1 MRAKGELHVN
11 LDLFDL
17 TGKVAIVTGGNG
29 GLGLGMALG
38 LADAGANI
46 VVASRNQEKTQQAVH
61 TIEALGVK
69 AIGMHLDVLQPE
81 LIEACMQ
88 QTVDAFGGFDILVAN
103 SGTVVRKPPEEL
115 SIEEWDLVID
125 TNLKGT
131 FLCCKAAFPHLAK
144 RGGGKIITNGS
155 MFSIF
160 GSTVRSAYPASKGG
174 IVQLTK
180 SLAVSW
186 ARFNIQ
192 VNCIIPGWLKTDLTR
207 QVYEHPEWNPA
218 ILNRTPAGRWGL
230 PDDMRGI
237 AVFLA
242 SHASDFI
249 TGTAIPVDGG
259 FSVMGL

>member
-1 MRAKGELHVN
+1 MHLE
-11 LDLFDL
+11 LFDL
-17 TGKVAIVTGGNG
+17 SGKVAVVTGGNG

-46 VVASRNQEKTQQAVH
+46 VVAARNQAKTQQAIKM
-61 TIEALGVK
+61 IEALGVK
-69 AIGMHLDVLQPE
+69 ALGVYLDVLKPE
-81 LIEACMQ
+81 LVEACMQ
-88 QTVDAFGGFDILVAN
+88 QTAETFGGLDILVAN

-131 FLCCKAAFPHLAK
+131 FLCCRAALPYLIE

-180 SLAVSW
+180 SLAVAW
-186 ARFNIQ
+186 AKYNIQ
-192 VNCIIPGWLKTDLTR
+192 VNCILPGWLVTELTKP
-207 QVYEHPEWNPA
+207 VYEHPEWSA
-218 ILNRTPAGRWGL
+218 DILKRTPAGRWGT

-242 SHASDFI
+242 SRASDFV
-249 TGTAIPVDGG
+249 TGAAIPVDGG
-259 FSVMGL
+259 FSVMGI

>member
-1 MRAKGELHVN
+1 MT

-38 LADAGANI
+38 LASAGADI
-46 VVASRNQEKTQQAVH
+46 VVASRNQEKTQEAVRM
-61 TIEALGVK
+61 IEALGVK
-69 AIGMHLDVLQPE
+69 ALGVQLDVLQPE
-81 LIEACMQ
+81 LVEACMQ
-88 QTVDAFGGFDILVAN
+88 QTVETFGGVDILIAN

-115 SIEEWDLVID
+115 SIDEWDLVVD

-131 FLCCKAAFPHLAK
+131 FLCCKAAFPHLVR

-186 ARFNIQ
+186 ARHNIQ

-218 ILNRTPAGRWGL
+218 ILQRTPAGRWGT

-242 SHASDFI
+242 SHASDFL

-259 FSVMGL
+259 FSVMGI

>member
-1 MRAKGELHVN
+1 VHLK
-11 LDLFDL
+11 LFDL
-17 TGKVAIVTGGNG
+17 SGKVAIVTGGNG

-38 LADAGANI
+38 LASAGANI
-46 VVASRNQEKTQQAVH
+46 VVAARNQEKTQQAVKA
-61 TIEALGVK
+61 IEALGVK
-69 AIGMHLDVLQPE
+69 ARGVYLDVLRPE

-88 QTVDAFGGFDILVAN
+88 ETVDSFGGIDILVAN

-115 SIEEWDLVID
+115 AVEEWDLVID

-131 FLCCKAAFPHLAK
+131 FLCCRAAFPYLVT

-180 SLAVSW
+180 SLAVAW
-186 ARFNIQ
+186 AKYNIQ
-192 VNCIIPGWLKTDLTR
+192 VNCIVPGWLVTELTKP
-207 QVYEHPEWNPA
+207 VYEHPEWSPA
-218 ILNRTPAGRWGL
+218 ILQRTPAGRWGT

-242 SHASDFI
+242 SPASDFV

>member
-1 MRAKGELHVN
+1 MN
-11 LDLFDL
+11 LELFDL
-17 TGKVAIVTGGNG
+17 TDKVAIVTGGNG

-38 LADAGANI
+38 LANAGANI
-46 VVASRNQEKTQQAVH
+46 VVASRNQEKTQQAVQ
-61 TIEALGVK
+61 TIESLGVK
-69 AIGMHLDVLQPE
+69 ALGVFLDVLQPE

-88 QTVDAFGGFDILVAN
+88 HTVDTFGGFDILVAN

-115 SIEEWDLVID
+115 SIEEWDLVVD
-125 TNLKGT
+125 TNLNGT
-131 FLCCKAAFPHLAK
+131 FLCCKAAFPHLVK

-186 ARFNIQ
+186 AKYNIQ

-207 QVYEHPEWNPA
+207 QVYEHPEWNPT
-218 ILNRTPAGRWGL
+218 ILKRTPAGRWGI

-249 TGTAIPVDGG
+249 TGQSIAVDGG

>member
-1 MRAKGELHVN
+1 MN
-11 LDLFDL
+11 LELFDL

-38 LADAGANI
+38 LASAGAHI
-46 VVASRNQEKTQQAVH
+46 VVAARNQQKTQQAVQA
-61 TIEALGVK
+61 IEALGVK
-69 AIGMHLDVLQPE
+69 ALGVYLDVLQPE
-81 LIEACMQ
+81 LIEACVQ
-88 QTVDAFGGFDILVAN
+88 QTVDTFGGLDILVAN

-115 SIEEWDLVID
+115 SVEEWDLVID

-131 FLCCKAAFPHLAK
+131 FLCCRAVFPHLVK

-180 SLAVSW
+180 SLAVAW
-186 ARFNIQ
+186 AKYNIQ
-192 VNCIIPGWLKTDLTR
+192 VNCILPGWLKTELT
-207 QVYEHPEWNPA
+207 QPVYEHPEWGTA
-218 ILNRTPAGRWGL
+218 ILKRTPAGRWGV

-242 SHASDFI
+242 SRASDFV

-259 FSVMGL
+259 FSVMGI

>member
-1 MRAKGELHVN
+1 VN
-11 LDLFDL
+11 LELFDL

-29 GLGLGMALG
+29 GLGLGMAMG
-38 LADAGANI
+38 LASAGAHI

-61 TIEALGVK
+61 QIEALGVK
-69 AIGMHLDVLQPE
+69 ALGVYLDVLQPE
-81 LIEACMQ
+81 LVEACIET
-88 QTVDAFGGFDILVAN
+88 TVETFGGFDILVAN

-131 FLCCKAAFPHLAK
+131 FLCCKAAFPQLVK

-160 GSTVRSAYPASKGG
+160 GSTVRSAYPSSKGG

-180 SLAVSW
+180 SLAVAW
-186 ARFNIQ
+186 AKYNIQ
-192 VNCIIPGWLKTDLTR
+192 VNCIVPGWLKTELTKP
-207 QVYEHPEWNPA
+207 VYEHPEMGPT
-218 ILNRTPAGRWGL
+218 ILQRTPAGRWGD

-237 AVFLA
+237 AIFLA
-242 SHASDFI
+242 SQASDFV
-249 TGTAIPVDGG
+249 TGQAIPVDGG
-259 FSVMGL
+259 FSVMGI

>member
-1 MRAKGELHVN
+1 MEGSPVN

-38 LADAGANI
+38 LANAGANI
-46 VVASRNQEKTQQAVH
+46 VVASRNQEKTQQAVQ
-61 TIEALGVK
+61 TLEALGVK
-69 AIGMHLDVLQPE
+69 AMGVYLDVLQPE

-88 QTVDAFGGFDILVAN
+88 HTVDAFGGFDILVAN

-115 SIEEWDLVID
+115 SIEEWDLVVD

-131 FLCCKAAFPHLAK
+131 FLCCKAAFPHLVK

-218 ILNRTPAGRWGL
+218 ILKRTPAGRWGI
-230 PDDMRGI
+230 PDDMRGL

-242 SHASDFI
+242 SRASDFI
-249 TGTAIPVDGG
+249 TGQSIAVDGG
-259 FSVMGL
+259 FSVMGI

>member
-1 MRAKGELHVN
+1 
-11 LDLFDL
+11 
-17 TGKVAIVTGGNG
+17 
-29 GLGLGMALG
+29 
-38 LADAGANI
+38 
-46 VVASRNQEKTQQAVH
+46 
-61 TIEALGVK
+61 
-69 AIGMHLDVLQPE
+69 
-81 LIEACMQ
+81 
-88 QTVDAFGGFDILVAN
+88 
-103 SGTVVRKPPEEL
+103 
-115 SIEEWDLVID
+115 
-125 TNLKGT
+125 
-131 FLCCKAAFPHLAK
+131 
-144 RGGGKIITNGS
+144 

>member
-1 MRAKGELHVN
+1 VN

-17 TGKVAIVTGGNG
+17 TGKVAVVTGGNG
-29 GLGLGMALG
+29 GLGLGMAMG
-38 LADAGANI
+38 LAHAGANI
-46 VVASRNQEKTQQAVH
+46 VVASRNQEKTRQAVH

-69 AIGMHLDVLQPE
+69 AMGVYLDVLQPE
-81 LIEACMQ
+81 LVEACLQ
-88 QTVDAFGGFDILVAN
+88 QTVDAFGGLDILVAN

-131 FLCCKAAFPHLAK
+131 FLCCKAAFPHLVK

-218 ILNRTPAGRWGL
+218 ILKRTPAGRWGV
-230 PDDMRGI
+230 PDDMRGV

-242 SHASDFI
+242 SRASDFI
-249 TGTAIPVDGG
+249 TGQSIAVDGG
-259 FSVMGL
+259 FSVMGI

>member
-1 MRAKGELHVN
+1 MN
-11 LDLFDL
+11 LDMFDL

-38 LADAGANI
+38 LASAGADI
-46 VVASRNQEKTQQAVH
+46 VVASRDQEKTRQAVQ
-61 TIEALGVK
+61 TIESLGVK
-69 AIGMHLDVLQPE
+69 ALGVHLDVLRPE
-81 LIEACMQ
+81 LVEACMQ
-88 QTVDAFGGFDILVAN
+88 QTIETFGGIDILIAN

-115 SIEEWDLVID
+115 SIDEWDLVID

-131 FLCCKAAFPHLAK
+131 FLCCKAAFPHLVK

-218 ILNRTPAGRWGL
+218 ILQRTPAGRWGT

-242 SHASDFI
+242 SHASDFL

>member
-1 MRAKGELHVN
+1 VN
-11 LDLFDL
+11 LELFDL

-29 GLGLGMALG
+29 GLGLGMAMG
-38 LADAGANI
+38 LASAGANI

-61 TIEALGVK
+61 QLEALGVK
-69 AIGMHLDVLQPE
+69 ALGVYLDVLQPDLVE
-81 LIEACMQ
+81 TCLAK
-88 QTVDAFGGFDILVAN
+88 TVETFGGFDILVAN
-103 SGTVVRKPPEEL
+103 SGTVVRKPPEDL
-115 SIEEWDLVID
+115 SIEEWDLVVD

-131 FLCCKAAFPHLAK
+131 FLCCKAAFPHLVK

-180 SLAVSW
+180 SLAVAW
-186 ARFNIQ
+186 AKFNIQ
-192 VNCIIPGWLKTDLTR
+192 VNCIVPGWLKTELTR
-207 QVYEHPEWNPA
+207 PVYEHPEMGPT
-218 ILNRTPAGRWGL
+218 ILQRTPAGRWGN

-242 SHASDFI
+242 SPASDFI
-249 TGTAIPVDGG
+249 TGQAIPVDGG
-259 FSVMGL
+259 FSVMGI

>member
-1 MRAKGELHVN
+1 MSVN
-11 LDLFDL
+11 LERFDL

-38 LADAGANI
+38 LAEAGADI
-46 VVASRNQEKTQQAVH
+46 VVAARNQEKTQQAVK

-69 AIGMHLDVLQPE
+69 ALGVYLDVLKPE
-81 LIEACMQ
+81 IIEACMQ
-88 QTVDAFGGFDILVAN
+88 QTVDTFGAIDILVAN

-115 SIEEWDLVID
+115 SVEEWDLVID

-131 FLCCKAAFPHLAK
+131 FLCCRTAFPHLVA

-180 SLAVSW
+180 SLAVAW
-186 ARFNIQ
+186 AKYNIQ
-192 VNCIIPGWLKTDLTR
+192 VNCIVPGWLITELT
-207 QVYEHPEWNPA
+207 QPVYDHPEWSPA
-218 ILNRTPAGRWGL
+218 ILKRTPAGRWGV

-242 SHASDFI
+242 SRASDFV

>member
-1 MRAKGELHVN
+1 VN

-17 TGKVAIVTGGNG
+17 TGKVAMVTGGNG

-38 LADAGANI
+38 LASAGASI
-46 VVASRNQEKTQQAVH
+46 VVAARDREKTRKAVQA
-61 TIEALGVK
+61 IEALGVK
-69 AIGMHLDVLQPE
+69 AVGVYLDVLKPD
-81 LIEACMQ
+81 LIEACVA
-88 QTVDAFGGFDILVAN
+88 QTVDTFGGFDILVAN

-115 SIEEWDLVID
+115 SVEEWDLVID

-131 FLCCKAAFPHLAK
+131 FLCCRAAFPHLVE

-180 SLAVSW
+180 SLAVAW
-186 ARFNIQ
+186 AKYNIQ
-192 VNCIIPGWLKTDLTR
+192 VNCIVPGWLKTDLTR
-207 QVYEHPEWNPA
+207 PVYEHPEWSPA
-218 ILNRTPAGRWGL
+218 ILKRTPAGRWGT

-242 SHASDFI
+242 SRASDFV

-259 FSVMGL
+259 FSVMGI

>member
-1 MRAKGELHVN
+1 MHQ
-11 LDLFDL
+11 DLFDL

-38 LADAGANI
+38 LAGAGANI
-46 VVASRNQEKTQQAVH
+46 VVASRDQEKTQQAVKQL
-61 TIEALGVK
+61 EALGVK
-69 AIGMHLDVLQPE
+69 GLGVYLDVLQPP
-81 LIEACMQ
+81 LIDACVQ
-88 QTVDAFGGFDILVAN
+88 QTVDTFGGFDILVAN
-103 SGTVVRKPPEEL
+103 SGTVIRKPPEEL

-131 FLCCKAAFPHLAK
+131 FLCCKAALPHLIK

-186 ARFNIQ
+186 AKYNIQ
-192 VNCIIPGWLKTDLTR
+192 VNCILPGWLKTGLT
-207 QVYEHPEWNPA
+207 QPVYEHPEYGPA
-218 ILNRTPAGRWGL
+218 ILSRTPAGRWGT

-242 SHASDFI
+242 SRASDFV

-259 FSVMGL
+259 FSVMGI

>member
-1 MRAKGELHVN
+1 MVVN
-11 LDLFDL
+11 GPTAEAAADTVRTISAAGHLASAAAGD
-17 TGKVAIVTGGNG
+17 VATQE
-29 GLGLGMALG
+29 
-38 LADAGANI
+38 GASA
-46 VVASRNQEKTQQAVH
+46 VVARLV
-61 TIEALGVK
+61 EARR
-69 AIGMHLDVLQPE
+69 DV
-81 LIEACMQ
+81 
-88 QTVDAFGGFDILVAN
+88 DILVAN

-131 FLCCKAAFPHLAK
+131 FLCCKAAFPHLVK

-218 ILNRTPAGRWGL
+218 ILKRTPAGRWGV

-242 SHASDFI
+242 SRASDFI
-249 TGTAIPVDGG
+249 TGQSIAVDGG
-259 FSVMGL
+259 FSVMGI

>member
-1 MRAKGELHVN
+1 VN

-38 LADAGANI
+38 LASAGANV
-46 VVASRNQEKTQQAVH
+46 VVASRNQEKTQQAVQQL
-61 TIEALGVK
+61 EALGVK
-69 AIGMHLDVLQPE
+69 ALGVYLDVLQPE
-81 LIEACMQ
+81 LVEACVQ
-88 QTVDAFGGFDILVAN
+88 KTVETFGGVDILVAN

-131 FLCCKAAFPHLAK
+131 FLCCKAAFPHLVK

-160 GSTVRSAYPASKGG
+160 GSTVRSAYPSSKGG

-180 SLAVSW
+180 SLAVAW
-186 ARFNIQ
+186 AKHNIQ
-192 VNCIIPGWLKTDLTR
+192 VNCIVPGWLKTELTKP
-207 QVYEHPEWNPA
+207 VYEHPEWNPT
-218 ILNRTPAGRWGL
+218 ILKRTPAGRWGT

-237 AVFLA
+237 AIFLA
-242 SHASDFI
+242 SHAADFI
-249 TGTAIPVDGG
+249 TGQAIPVDGG
-259 FSVMGL
+259 FSVMGI

>member
-1 MRAKGELHVN
+1 VSI
-11 LDLFDL
+11 DLFDL

-38 LADAGANI
+38 LAGAGANI
-46 VVASRNQEKTQQAVH
+46 VVAARNQEKTQQAMQA
-61 TIEALGVK
+61 IEALGVK
-69 AIGMHLDVLQPE
+69 ALGVYLDVLKPE

-88 QTVDAFGGFDILVAN
+88 QTVEAFGGLDILVAN

-115 SIEEWDLVID
+115 SEEEWDLVVD

-131 FLCCKAAFPHLAK
+131 FLCCKAVLPHLIQ

-180 SLAVSW
+180 SLAVAW
-186 ARFNIQ
+186 ARYNIQ
-192 VNCIIPGWLKTDLTR
+192 VNCILPGWLTTELTAP
-207 QVYEHPEWNPA
+207 VYEHPEFGPA
-218 ILNRTPAGRWGL
+218 IVKRTPAGRWGN
-230 PDDMRGI
+230 PDDMRGA

-242 SHASDFI
+242 SRASDFV

-259 FSVMGL
+259 FSVMGI